1 MKNRVLHEYIILHS
15 NIRGFRSKK
24 DSLVANESLVNADL
38 ISLNEHGVCG
48 NNKINIENYVT
59 FSKNRTSQKLGGASL
74 SIKEDEKENIVKI
87 KEGID
92 DDEYVIVRNSSFL
105 PPINF
110 ISYYGEQE
118 NRVPK
123 EKVEEKWYRFVSDLA
138 KIKNRNEDVVITA
151 DMNKH
156 RK

>member
-24 DSLVANESLVNADL
+24 DSLVANASLVNADL
-38 ISLNEHGVCG
+38 ISLNEHGVYG

-59 FSKNRTSQKLGGASL
+59 FSKNRTSKKLGGASL

-92 DDEYVIVRNSSFL
+92 DDEYVIVRNS
-105 PPINF
+105 
-110 ISYYGEQE
+110 
-118 NRVPK
+118 
-123 EKVEEKWYRFVSDLA
+123 
-138 KIKNRNEDVVITA
+138 
-151 DMNKH
+151 
-156 RK
+156 